1 MEQIITPIILV
12 VFVLLGVIYVL
23 QAITM
28 LIMKPPAE
36 YDYSLI
42 IPISGHHEDIE
53 YLTRSVIERS
63 GWCSGKTSFDII
75 LLNCGAD
82 EETLEL
88 CRQICNHDESILLVD
103 REDISSY
110 FSN

>member
-1 MEQIITPIILV
+1 MEQIITPIILII
-12 VFVLLGVIYVL
+12 FVMFGVMYII

-53 YLTRSVIERS
+53 YLTRSISERS
-63 GWCSGKTSFDII
+63 SWCSKTGFNII

-88 CRQICNHDESILLVD
+88 CRTICNHDENIVLLD
-103 REDISSY
+103 TNNIASY
-110 FSN
+110 FSI